1 MLRKIWGLENTICDH
16 RDLIIP
22 TRPHRWNY
30 PCDGRTCTNRRMA
43 SAMQE
48 WPRKRFR
55 RIVLGEV
62 AKLSGQCRKI
72 LFLSTLWR
80 LYPVHRRPRGSTCP
94 LDFLQKGDLFISRSV
109 LYLRR
114 LLHEPFFFLPPFLPY
129 LPSPAVL
136 WKTKETPV
144 AIKRELVGINN
155 VFNNAVWN
163 AHGK

>member
-1 MLRKIWGLENTICDH
+1 MWQLRSCL
-16 RDLIIP
+16 DLIIL
-22 TRPHRWNY
+22 TKHRWNY
-30 PCDGRTCTNRRMA
+30 LCGGRTWTNRRTA
-43 SAMQE
+43 TVMQE
-48 WPRKRFR
+48 WPRKRHC

-62 AKLSGQCRKI
+62 AKLSGQRRKI

-94 LDFLQKGDLFISRSV
+94 LDFFQKGDLFIGRSV

-114 LLHEPFFFLPPFLPY
+114 LLHEPFFFLFFLSSTP
-129 LPSPAVL
+129 LSSL
-136 WKTKETPV
+136 WKTKETPL

-163 AHGK
+163 THGK

>member
-1 MLRKIWGLENTICDH
+1 MVWSKKGFWKIWQLRLPHNFNEAASLRNYLCD
-16 RDLIIP
+16 RC
-22 TRPHRWNY
+22 TWTNW
-30 PCDGRTCTNRRMA
+30 RTA
-43 SAMQE
+43 STMQE

-62 AKLSGQCRKI
+62 AKLSGQRRKI

-94 LDFLQKGDLFISRSV
+94 LDFLQKGDLFIGWSV

-114 LLHEPFFFLPPFLPY
+114 LLHEPFFFLSS
-129 LPSPAVL
+129 PSPLSIL

-155 VFNNAVWN
+155 VFNNVVWN